1 MFAGR
6 MMLAG
11 AVLVTEEP
19 TLFGKGFIA
28 RGQDEGSAGRC
39 RSVGGDAERGASR
52 GVERACA
59 AAPSSFSRGIM
70 RQPPVCVPVCE
81 CVEKAFRTDL
91 MHAAC
96 RTLPGT
102 LSHRWTKRQS
112 CS

>member
-70 RQPPVCVPVCE
+70 RQPPVCV
-81 CVEKAFRTDL
+81 CVSALRRLF
-91 MHAAC
+91 
-96 RTLPGT
+96 G
-102 LSHRWTKRQS
+102 QI
-112 CS
+112 

>member
-39 RSVGGDAERGASR
+39 AGERGASR
-52 GVERACA
+52 GVERAFA

-70 RQPPVCVPVCE
+70 RQPPVCV
-81 CVEKAFRTDL
+81 CVSALRRLF
-91 MHAAC
+91 
-96 RTLPGT
+96 G
-102 LSHRWTKRQS
+102 QI
-112 CS
+112 

>member
-28 RGQDEGSAGRC
+28 RGQDEGSAGR
-39 RSVGGDAERGASR
+39 RVEASAETQVGASR
-52 GVERACA
+52 EGVERACG

-70 RQPPVCVPVCE
+70 RQPPV
-81 CVEKAFRTDL
+81 
-91 MHAAC
+91 
-96 RTLPGT
+96 
-102 LSHRWTKRQS
+102 
-112 CS
+112 

>member
-39 RSVGGDAERGASR
+39 RSVGGDGEG
-52 GVERACA
+52 
-59 AAPSSFSRGIM
+59 SFSRS
-70 RQPPVCVPVCE
+70 RTRVCRSSVQLLARNNASTTCVCLCE

-91 MHAAC
+91 MHAAYC
-96 RTLPGT
+96 TLPGT

>member
-39 RSVGGDAERGASR
+39 RSVGGDGEG
-52 GVERACA
+52 
-59 AAPSSFSRGIM
+59 SFSRS
-70 RQPPVCVPVCE
+70 RTRVRRSSVQLLARNNASTTCVCLCE

-96 RTLPGT
+96 CSLPGT